1 MKTPSRYKTSNLLI
15 IIIIILII
23 IFIYL
28 EIYKKK
34 KTIQN
39 QFQTPFQNP
48 FQTPIESFRDW
59 FTCTMSLQD
68 VDPKI
73 VDEYMK
79 YDNQHIKCGQC
90 KNAKLRL
97 NIKTCPTNINGSS
110 TPNCVQTASIQS
122 SLGDNIPFPLFA
134 KLENI
139 KTFFCLD

>member
-1 MKTPSRYKTSNLLI
+1 M
-15 IIIIILII
+15 IIIILII
-23 IFIYL
+23 IIIYL

-34 KTIQN
+34 SSKQY
-39 QFQTPFQNP
+39 PFQSPFQSP

-59 FTCTMSLQD
+59 FTCTMTLQD

-97 NIKTCPTNINGSS
+97 NINTCPTNINGSS

-122 SLGDNIPFPLFA
+122 SLGDNIQFPLFA